1 MKFYCKLRKSVIFH
15 GQHLGIWPRRQ
26 TFVLG
31 LRLCL
36 EYLASASALN
46 FWPRLTS
53 LLAIPSIYNLLS
65 MCGDR
70 LNALIP
76 QSYQFIFLKI
86 VNSEMGFV
94 KQELQCSIVMS
105 YDYAEKYRLKIVSS

>member
-1 MKFYCKLRKSVIFH
+1 
-15 GQHLGIWPRRQ
+15 
-26 TFVLG
+26 
-31 LRLCL
+31 
-36 EYLASASALN
+36 
-46 FWPRLTS
+46 
-53 LLAIPSIYNLLS
+53 